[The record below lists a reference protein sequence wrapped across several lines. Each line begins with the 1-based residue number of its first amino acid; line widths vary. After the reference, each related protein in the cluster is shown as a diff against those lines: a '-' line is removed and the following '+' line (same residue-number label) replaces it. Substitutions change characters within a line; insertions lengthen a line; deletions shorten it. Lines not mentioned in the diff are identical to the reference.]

1 MLSLLMVVLPFSF
14 FLSGKFAN
22 HQLVFNSANSNSISW
37 ALFLGLN
44 IAWDRFGAPIR
55 AVTDF
60 SSVHFWEKNDSM
72 DDWFAKSTMSI
83 FLWSNVNHVNR
94 KKTKKKQKIF
104 VTPEIVLKIR
114 FFFLW
119 GSVLFLIQ
127 SWIELNFGQELFYKT
142 KAKILKAWQAAT
154 NIYTWCC
161 NICC

>member
-60 SSVHFWEKNDSM
+60 SSVHFWEKMILWTTGLPSQPCL
-72 DDWFAKSTMSI
+72 FSFGLTSTMSTE
-83 FLWSNVNHVNR
+83 
-94 KKTKKKQKIF
+94 KKTKK
-104 VTPEIVLKIR
+104 
-114 FFFLW
+114 
-119 GSVLFLIQ
+119 
-127 SWIELNFGQELFYKT
+127 T
-142 KAKILKAWQAAT
+142 K
-154 NIYTWCC
+154 
-161 NICC
+161 NICDA